1 MKNGIRNR
9 IATRSGLS
17 LVLIAMIVTCSGCS
31 QSGSG
36 SGANGSYSGK
46 MKVSSATGGAITVDI
61 PDGTSVILEI
71 PEGALET
78 TTDLTLTVTPSG
90 DKESVSSAKS
100 DSADV
105 YSNLSITVK
114 PEVDLLETASV
125 SVVFPSGAKNI
136 ERCLTLKTGA
146 LGNIPA
152 KQGFLDSTL
161 KSSVYRLGE
170 WECSKPDLSDMLTA
184 AYALMG
190 KTPEGE
196 WQDAYA
202 LFDALLYYSARF
214 GENNK
219 LTESQE
225 CFMAVADLCKVSAD
239 DFLKTSTPDGDS
251 KDDIHVNA
259 LKKFRNLMVLCEN
272 PGDIVKSFDSQL
284 LASDN

>member
-1 MKNGIRNR
+1 MNQ
-9 IATRSGLS
+9 IATGSGLS
-17 LVLIAMIVTCSGCS
+17 AVLIAMIVACSGCS

-36 SGANGSYSGK
+36 SGANGAFSGK
-46 MKVSSATGGAITVDI
+46 MKVTSATGGAISVDI
-61 PDGTSVILEI
+61 PDGTTVILEI
-71 PEGALET
+71 PEGALGT

-90 DKESVSSAKS
+90 DKESVPSAKS
-100 DSADV
+100 DSADI
-105 YSNLSITVK
+105 YSKLSITVK
-114 PEVDLLETASV
+114 PEVDLLESASV

-161 KSSVYRLGE
+161 KSSVYHLGE
-170 WECSKPDLSDMLTA
+170 WECSKQDLSDMITA
-184 AYALMG
+184 AYTLMDETPDG
-190 KTPEGE
+190 K

-225 CFMAVADLCKVSAD
+225 CFTTVADLCRQSAAA
-239 DFLKTSTPDGDS
+239 FLASSNPDSDS
-251 KDDIHVNA
+251 KDDVHVNA
-259 LKKFRNLMVLCEN
+259 LKKYRNLMVLCEN

-284 LASDN
+284 LVSDN

>member
-1 MKNGIRNR
+1 MGRKNR
-9 IATRSGLS
+9 IATVSHLS
-17 LVLIAMIVTCSGCS
+17 AILIAMIVACSGCS

-36 SGANGSYSGK
+36 SGNGSYSGK
-46 MKVSSATGGAITVDI
+46 MKVSPVTGGAVSVDM
-61 PDGTSVILEI
+61 PDGTSVVLEI
-71 PEGALET
+71 PEGALEE

-90 DKESVSSAKS
+90 EKESVSSAKS
-100 DSADV
+100 DSVDV
-105 YSNLSITVK
+105 YSKLSITVK
-114 PEVDLLETASV
+114 PAVALLESASV

-152 KQGFLDSTL
+152 KQGFLESIL

-170 WECSKPDLSDMLTA
+170 WECAKPDLSDMLTA
-184 AYALMG
+184 AYTLMD
-190 KTPEGE
+190 KTPEGH

-214 GENNK
+214 GENSK

-225 CFMAVADLCKVSAD
+225 CFMAVADLCKKSAD
-239 DFLKTSTPDGDS
+239 DFLESSTPDSDS

-272 PGDIVKSFDSQL
+272 PGDIVKSFDAQL
-284 LASDN
+284 LISDN

>member
-1 MKNGIRNR
+1 MKKGIMNR
-9 IATRSGLS
+9 IATGSGLS
-17 LVLIAMIVTCSGCS
+17 AVLIAMIVACTGCS
-31 QSGSG
+31 KSGSG
-36 SGANGSYSGK
+36 SGDSGSYSGK
-46 MKVSSATGGAITVDI
+46 MKVSSATGGAISVDI
-61 PDGTSVILEI
+61 PDGTTVILEI

-78 TTDLTLTVTPSG
+78 STDLTLTVTPSG
-90 DKESVSSAKS
+90 DKESVPSAKS
-100 DSADV
+100 DTADV
-105 YSNLSITVK
+105 YSKLSITVT
-114 PEVDLLETASV
+114 PAVDLQECASV
-125 SVVFPSGAKNI
+125 SVVFPSGVKNI
-136 ERCLTLKTGA
+136 DRCLTLKTGA

-152 KQGFLDSTL
+152 KQGLLDSTL

-170 WECSKPDLSDMLTA
+170 WECAKPDLSGMITA

-219 LTESQE
+219 LAESQE

-239 DFLKTSTPDGDS
+239 DFLKSSTPDGDS
-251 KDDIHVNA
+251 KDDIHLNA

-272 PGDIVKSFDSQL
+272 PGDIVKSFDAQL
-284 LASDN
+284 LVSDN